1 MPDQGQINFTIAA
14 HNRASGAIA
23 GVNKSLGGLQAK
35 TIAVG
40 SAIGAALGG
49 LAVQAFSKMTDFV
62 KDSIGAASNL
72 NETMS
77 KTQVIFGSA
86 ADDVIAF
93 AKQAGDSLGLSQQA
107 ALDAS
112 STFAV
117 FAQSAGLGGKDLSK
131 FSGDLVTLSADFASF
146 YNTSPEQ
153 AITAIGAALRGES
166 EPIRKYNILLNDMT
180 LRQRAV
186 TLGITKTTKKALTP
200 QQKVLAAQAEI
211 IAQSSVA
218 QGDFART
225 SGGLANQQRILSA
238 AMSNLS
244 ADLGTAFMPILAE
257 LMGFITGTVIPT
269 FRNNFVPII
278 EKLKEVFEGVAKTVK
293 GAVQPIMEALQPV
306 IDKIAWNFMVLQG
319 RLSEV
324 WDAVKWKL
332 MVAFSNLTAFMRDE
346 VGPAISKFVELLNGP
361 LGTALFVLGGAIA
374 GIKIA
379 LFAYQTA
386 ITAVTAVKGAWA
398 AITGT
403 VTAAQA
409 LLNAVMA
416 MNPIAL
422 VVLAIA
428 ALIGALIAAYMA
440 SEDFRNIVDGLFKLL
455 GDVAGFIGGALT
467 TAFDA
472 FGKFISDL
480 GAFIMESPF
489 GDFLRFV
496 SAVAG
501 GIGDIIGAVFGGG
514 NNSPVAATGGGGGAT
529 YTGIGG
535 GGLAPTV
542 NTYVTLDGKQVADS
556 VDVRLGRSY
565 GSGSVPRTAP
575 GGGY

>member
-1 MPDQGQINFTIAA
+1 
-14 HNRASGAIA
+14 
-23 GVNKSLGGLQAK
+23 
-35 TIAVG
+35 
-40 SAIGAALGG
+40 
-49 LAVQAFSKMTDFV
+49 
-62 KDSIGAASNL
+62 
-72 NETMS
+72 
-77 KTQVIFGSA
+77 
-86 ADDVIAF
+86 
-93 AKQAGDSLGLSQQA
+93 
-107 ALDAS
+107 
-112 STFAV
+112 
-117 FAQSAGLGGKDLSK
+117 
-131 FSGDLVTLSADFASF
+131 
-146 YNTSPEQ
+146 
-153 AITAIGAALRGES
+153 
-166 EPIRKYNILLNDMT
+166 
-180 LRQRAV
+180 
-186 TLGITKTTKKALTP
+186 
-200 QQKVLAAQAEI
+200 
-211 IAQSSVA
+211 
-218 QGDFART
+218 
-225 SGGLANQQRILSA
+225 
-238 AMSNLS
+238 
-244 ADLGTAFMPILAE
+244 
-257 LMGFITGTVIPT
+257 
-269 FRNNFVPII
+269 VPII